1 MRVLAHA
8 DPFVLETEMLDR
20 VAAAKAE
27 DPLAPL
33 LVVVPT
39 ARLVAHVRR
48 RIAER
53 TGACLGVHVLHHR
66 ALALSILDGIVGSPH
81 RVASRP
87 LLLAI
92 LSRVLDRI
100 HDNPLA
106 RFVRARPGAAKALL
120 GTLRDLRDA
129 GVESRELGAAVRG
142 SGEEALAQVYEAYSA
157 GLASLAAAGLA
168 DDAALARAATGAASA
183 FAKRFAAIVHHGAYE
198 LIGVHLDL
206 VRALDLGRGVVFL
219 SPIEPGARVSE
230 YAERFAERHLLSP
243 GEKVERLEHRAGGL
257 LGERLGALYDEAAQP
272 GPLPA
277 GRVRLRHAQG
287 ARTEIETAVRHAL
300 SSVAAGVAPDGIAI
314 VARSLGPYAAAVEE
328 ILDDGGLAHTS
339 SLAVPLRRDPF
350 VRDLLTLLRAV
361 ADAFPR
367 QRTAEILASPRLRW
381 EAFGIDVPPPG
392 DVAEAWSRQAGI
404 VGGVEEWT
412 TWLADWAGRPRHDES
427 ATAEERSAAE
437 RGARGRFAQA
447 RRIGDAVVALSERC
461 RAARALDWAAHA
473 DEVERLAR
481 DAFVSGGDGRP
492 EEPIGAF
499 AGLLAEMRALKEVLG
514 DGRPVPFAEM
524 VAWLEEAVGDA
535 TLSPRR
541 SDDGGLR
548 VLDAM
553 QARGL
558 TFERV
563 LLVGMNSGAFP
574 RVARE
579 DPFLSDG
586 TRAGL
591 SETIGRPV
599 PVKRDG
605 AAEERLLLALVLGS
619 ARNGLDVSWQR
630 ADDSGRTR
638 TASIALREIGRIAL
652 GSADLDRVRDSADGV
667 PAHPRFR
674 LEHLARD
681 PGLLSPDE
689 ETLLVA
695 LRGRRSEAAAAALAG
710 RDAGALARG
719 VLMLQSTESFD
730 PACTTYDARVGA
742 GRVALDR
749 VAVTALE
756 QLGRCPLQFFFRHV
770 LKVYELEEPASAF
783 EIAEWDLGE
792 RVHALLESLYA
803 RLRDEELFGTG
814 RAGDLVSRAEAV
826 LPDEWDR
833 AVGETGARFAE
844 RLPVLWGIERERWLA
859 ALLAFVR
866 EDLARLATEGWSPR
880 SFEETRRAPVDLDE
894 GVVLEIEGR
903 LDRTFRRDG
912 GILVGDYKTSG
923 DLEERASETAMLKG
937 TTLQVP
943 LYAAV
948 ARGASVELLGV
959 GPEHAPGT
967 GRRAE
972 HRRVVFP
979 GFSRPEVEAGFR
991 ETARVLVRL
1000 ARSGRFPLR
1009 KGRHCSWCPYA
1020 GACRRNDPP
1029 TAHREEH
1036 APDTRDFR
1044 DLAEK
1049 NRRDRPTLERV
1060 RAAGLEAGE
1069 AEP

>member
-8 DPFVLETEMLDR
+8 DPFVLESEMLER

-87 LLLAI
+87 LFLAI

-100 HDNPLA
+100 PDNPLA
-106 RFVRARPGAAKALL
+106 RFVRARPGATSALL

-129 GVESRELGAAVRG
+129 GAEPRDLRAAVRG
-142 SGEEALAQVYEAYSA
+142 SREEALAQVYEAYSA
-157 GLASLAAAGLA
+157 GLASLAAGGLA

-183 FAKRFAAIVHHGAYE
+183 FAKGFAAIVHHGAYE

-243 GEKVERLEHRAGGL
+243 GEKVESLEHRAGGL
-257 LGERLGALYDEAAQP
+257 LGERLGALYDEAVEP

-300 SSVAAGVAPDGIAI
+300 SSVAAGVAPEGIAI

-481 DAFVSGGDGRP
+481 DAFVPGGDGRP

-579 DPFLSDG
+579 DPFLSDS

-652 GSADLDRVRDSADGV
+652 GSADLDKVRDSADEV

-689 ETLLVA
+689 ETLLIA

-730 PACTTYDARVGA
+730 PACTTYDARVGV
-742 GRVALDR
+742 GRVVLDR

-756 QLGRCPLQFFFRHV
+756 QLGRCPLQFFFRRA
-770 LKVYELEEPASAF
+770 LKVYELDEPASAF
-783 EIAEWDLGE
+783 EIAERDLGE
-792 RVHALLESLYA
+792 RVHALLESLYT
-803 RLRDEELFGTG
+803 RLGEEG
-814 RAGDLVSRAEAV
+814 RLDADRAEAL
-826 LPDEWDR
+826 LPDEWER
-833 AVGETGARFAE
+833 AIGVTGARLAE

-859 ALLAFVR
+859 AIRAFVR
-866 EDLARLATEGWSPR
+866 EDLQRLASEGRAPC
-880 SFEETRRAPVDLDE
+880 SFEETRRESVDFGE
-894 GVVLEIEGR
+894 GIVQVIEGR
-903 LDRTFRRDG
+903 FDRTFRRDD
-912 GILVGDYKTSG
+912 GILVGDYKTAG
-923 DLEERASETAMLKG
+923 DLVERTSETAMLKG

-943 LYAAV
+943 LYAAL
-948 ARGASVELLGV
+948 ADGASVELLGV
-959 GPEHAPGT
+959 GPEYAPGM

-972 HRRVVFP
+972 HRREQFP
-979 GFSRPEVEAGFR
+979 GFSRPEVEAGFL
-991 ETARVLVRL
+991 ETARLLIRL

-1029 TAHREEH
+1029 TVYREEN

-1044 DLAEK
+1044 DLAKK
-1049 NRRDRPTLERV
+1049 NQRDKPTLRDV
-1060 RAAGLEAGE
+1060 RAARPAAGE
-1069 AEP
+1069 AES